1 MADIILKNEKGEPQE
16 YIGVT
21 KITIPT
27 IDGGSA
33 TFTEDTGG

>member
-16 YIGVT
+16 YIGIT
-21 KITIPT
+21 KITVPT

-33 TFTEDTGG
+33 TFVEDKDG